1 MHRSRSIVPVA
12 MSAVGSCSCM
22 AIIALY
28 PILVLTT
35 FLLSTATA
43 NNSTE
48 VERTVSNW
56 RRAETLT
63 KQCSGEL
70 SWITTWNA
78 PSDNAGRPPRRVE
91 YTYKITEPDV
101 LQQIV
106 FDEDQGRDEQIVG
119 INRDYGFR
127 LRRKGEASA
136 WELQYV
142 GTNTEPLWR
151 AFERDGK
158 VCALYWLYIDGKYLL
173 DLFKNP
179 AFHIQSVSDD
189 SSGVSTLIRFTCDDI
204 PHVNQTWWVREGTIV
219 VKKDSLSTVSKV
231 ELTCRQDGKDFTSVQ
246 ENEFAVDPNDI
257 PYLVKYTY
265 KSSTGVTQERAYR
278 NVAFGPVPRDQF
290 YLEAYGLKF
299 GGLEA
304 PSRFSPFLIINII
317 AIAVIAT
324 ALAIRRLRTDAPQGG
339 IRE

>member
-1 MHRSRSIVPVA
+1 

-119 INRDYGFR
+119 INRD
-127 LRRKGEASA
+127 
-136 WELQYV
+136 
-142 GTNTEPLWR
+142 
-151 AFERDGK
+151 
-158 VCALYWLYIDGKYLL
+158 
-173 DLFKNP
+173 
-179 AFHIQSVSDD
+179 
-189 SSGVSTLIRFTCDDI
+189 
-204 PHVNQTWWVREGTIV
+204 
-219 VKKDSLSTVSKV
+219 
-231 ELTCRQDGKDFTSVQ
+231 
-246 ENEFAVDPNDI
+246 
-257 PYLVKYTY
+257 
-265 KSSTGVTQERAYR
+265 
-278 NVAFGPVPRDQF
+278 
-290 YLEAYGLKF
+290 
-299 GGLEA
+299 
-304 PSRFSPFLIINII
+304 
-317 AIAVIAT
+317 
-324 ALAIRRLRTDAPQGG
+324 
-339 IRE
+339 